1 MKKASKGDSH
11 FGSPFRCCPGS
22 PQIACSSALHCKR
35 ERDSRG
41 HYSGFA
47 PCGKRAADY
56 DKGGVARRCV
66 CRDVISVFSKSALL
80 QAAVKHHHN
89 EVTAAVERVCR
100 EQKANTP
107 AQMAAALITAFLEAK
122 MRDVKTSIALYSVG
136 SDVDGAKMVR
146 QMGIRSNKAIVEMLA
161 SACEPVITDR
171 QPVADM
177 LQGVMAGVSRRLLES
192 GAPAEQFATFRQEL
206 IFLAC
211 GTCRHA
217 LRDRQLNGA
226 PRIQN
231 HIPYAILNSGPG
243 RFEHLTQRRT
253 QPNREMFTN
262 SGNRMLFGRISLN
275 ISCQRDRIVSRLS
288 F

>member
-1 MKKASKGDSH
+1 M
-11 FGSPFRCCPGS
+11 
-22 PQIACSSALHCKR
+22 
-35 ERDSRG
+35 
-41 HYSGFA
+41 
-47 PCGKRAADY
+47 
-56 DKGGVARRCV
+56 
-66 CRDVISVFSKSALL
+66 
-80 QAAVKHHHN
+80 KHHHN

-211 GTCRHA
+211 AYLQACSARSA
-217 LRDRQLNGA
+217 A
-226 PRIQN
+226 
-231 HIPYAILNSGPG
+231 
-243 RFEHLTQRRT
+243 
-253 QPNREMFTN
+253 
-262 SGNRMLFGRISLN
+262 
-275 ISCQRDRIVSRLS
+275 
-288 F
+288 